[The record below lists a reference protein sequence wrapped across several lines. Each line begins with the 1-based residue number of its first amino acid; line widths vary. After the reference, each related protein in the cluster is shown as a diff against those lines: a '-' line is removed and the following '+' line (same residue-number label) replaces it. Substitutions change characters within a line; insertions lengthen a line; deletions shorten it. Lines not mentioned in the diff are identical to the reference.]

1 MNKEM
6 VISSTPHETRVAI
19 LEDDQV
25 VEVFIEREQSRGVV
39 GNIYKGR
46 VSKVLPGMQS
56 AFVDLGLERDAFLYV
71 TDVIDPTAESLEDE
85 DEPVVQPVPE
95 AALAALATQAEGAEV
110 ADAGAE
116 SGSDA
121 EPEEGEEVVAAPVAA
136 APVPDVS
143 ASTPVATQEAQ
154 TSQGGQRRG
163 GRGADRDRTAPEVR
177 IEDLLKEGQEVVVQV
192 VKEPLGTKGARI
204 TSHISLPGRFLVYM
218 PTVDHI
224 GVSRKIESREER
236 KRLRAIVQKFKEES
250 GLPGGT
256 IIRTAAVN
264 RPDED
269 ILSDLEYFKSVW
281 TEVQR
286 RKETQRPPCALY
298 REESLVAKLLRDFLT
313 EQFTAIRIDDETEY
327 NRVVALMGRIMPAM
341 AGRVKHY
348 SKDYP
353 IFDEYGVQGEI
364 DKALRSKVWLKSG
377 GYIVINQT
385 EALVAIDVNTGR
397 YVGKKTAGRLEDTIV
412 KTNLEA
418 AKEISRQMRLRDLG
432 GIIVLDFIDME
443 DKKNRQKV
451 FAAMEQEMRRDRAP
465 SKAVQVNDFGLVIVT
480 RKRVKSSLERLL
492 TEPCPYCSGTGTIKA
507 SPTICYD
514 ILTEV
519 KKVAADLD
527 GYSLVLRVNPEVAR
541 ALKEEGR
548 NVFKELEATVG
559 RSVTV
564 RSDEQL
570 HHEQFDLMA
579 I

>member
-1 MNKEM
+1 MTKEM
-6 VISSTPHETRVAI
+6 IISSTVHETRVAI

-39 GNIYKGR
+39 GNVYKGR

-71 TDVIDPTAESLEDE
+71 SDVISPTEEALEDDE
-85 DEPVVQPVPE
+85 DEVVPAALVDDTGALDLPVADSSTDGPDEPVAVGA
-95 AALAALATQAEGAEV
+95 AALAGDEGA
-110 ADAGAE
+110 AHAE
-116 SGSDA
+116 
-121 EPEEGEEVVAAPVAA
+121 AA
-136 APVPDVS
+136 A
-143 ASTPVATQEAQ
+143 
-154 TSQGGQRRG
+154 RG
-163 GRGADRDRTAPEVR
+163 GRPDRRQRERTAPTAR

-224 GVSRKIESREER
+224 GISRKIEARDER
-236 KRLRAIVQKFKEES
+236 RRLRSIVQKFREES
-250 GLPGGT
+250 GLPGGV
-256 IIRTAAVN
+256 IIRTAAAS
-264 RPDED
+264 RTEED
-269 ILSDLEYFKSVW
+269 IVADLSYFQQVW
-281 TEVQR
+281 SDVQR
-286 RKETQRPPCALY
+286 KRESERTPAVLF
-298 REESLVAKLLRDFLT
+298 REESLVTKLLRDLLT
-313 EQFTAIRIDDETEY
+313 DQFQSIRIDDPPEY
-327 NRVVALMGRIMPAM
+327 RRVTAFVQRVMPTM
-341 AGRVKHY
+341 VGRVKQY

-353 IFDEYGVQGEI
+353 IFDEYGVQSEI

-397 YVGKKTAGRLEDTIV
+397 YVGKKSSGRLEDTIV

-418 AKEISRQMRLRDLG
+418 AKEIVRQVRLRDLG

-443 DKKNRQKV
+443 EKKNRQKV
-451 FAAMEQEMRRDRAP
+451 AQVIEQELRRDRAP
-465 SKAVQVNDFGLVIVT
+465 SKAVQVSDFGLIIIT
-480 RKRVKSSLERLL
+480 RKRVKSSLERQL
-492 TEPCPYCSGTGTIKA
+492 TEPCPYCTGTGSIKA
-507 SPTICYD
+507 SATICYD

-519 KKVAADLD
+519 KKVRNELD
-527 GYSLVLRVNPEVAR
+527 GYSLVLRVNPEIAR
-541 ALKEEGR
+541 ALKDESR
-548 NVFKELEATVG
+548 SVLKELEASVG

-564 RSDEQL
+564 RADDQL